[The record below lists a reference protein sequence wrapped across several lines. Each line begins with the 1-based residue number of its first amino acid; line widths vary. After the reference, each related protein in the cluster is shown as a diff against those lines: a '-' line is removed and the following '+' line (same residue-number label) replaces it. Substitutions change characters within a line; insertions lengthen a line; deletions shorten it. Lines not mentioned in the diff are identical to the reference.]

1 MVTLNTSL
9 ESYSTIE
16 QFQLLPPGEYRVA
29 IMNTEVKE
37 TRSGGSMLAMTY
49 EVQDGERRGAKVF
62 DNLNIWHS
70 SPRAVE
76 FALRQLKTI
85 ATCCGHS
92 NPNYI
97 ADTSELHGQE
107 MIVKL
112 AIRKGDDGT
121 EYQDVK
127 GYKEIG
133 NAQPGFQPAPAATPP
148 AAPGSMPPPASGAK
162 KPWE

>member
-1 MVTLNTSL
+1 
-9 ESYSTIE
+9 
-16 QFQLLPPGEYRVA
+16 
-29 IMNTEVKE
+29 
-37 TRSGGSMLAMTY
+37 
-49 EVQDGERRGAKVF
+49 
-62 DNLNIWHS
+62 
-70 SPRAVE
+70 
-76 FALRQLKTI
+76 
-85 ATCCGHS
+85 
-92 NPNYI
+92 
-97 ADTSELHGQE
+97 